1 MTVNVCHYRPGQEND
16 GKHRSSP
23 VRIHIMTENVGHY
36 RLGARERRQTLV
48 IIGSGPENDSK
59 CRSLPACGQRM
70 TTNLGHFRRGD
81 RE

>member
-1 MTVNVCHYRPGQEND
+1 
-16 GKHRSSP
+16 
-23 VRIHIMTENVGHY
+23 MTENVGHY